1 VHCIQHHGS
10 GDRHAWKL
18 SPKLRQEIRLRIFGI
33 TRAGLIAITLAVAG
47 LWSCIG
53 MEAITRRHADQ
64 DERITLQTLWK
75 LRQNSVPVSVP
86 AEPARRRR
94 PISS

>member
-1 VHCIQHHGS
+1 LKV
-10 GDRHAWKL
+10 
-18 SPKLRQEIRLRIFGI
+18 FGI
-33 TRAGLIAITLAVAG
+33 TRGGLIAITLAVAG

-53 MEAITRRHADQ
+53 MEAVTRRRADR
-64 DERITLQTLWK
+64 EARISLQTLWK

-86 AEPARRRR
+86 AEPSGRQR